1 MSDDEAYMALLL
13 TNTQSELHPLEEGLH
28 ALRSGMTIRKYAA
41 RAGRSEQSINRAVWA
56 AKVVNHMVDDWS
68 GFYHGTPE
76 QQRAAIEML
85 YATDEHSRWRHLA
98 EIHPAPQ
105 WLWLALA
112 QHLLWET
119 WTVEETRRQVT
130 RVQQL
135 ATPLGAALLHAPA
148 AARRSCGA
156 GAQRSDARSRASA
169 QGLQALTMGLIGVT
183 KRRRMRGEKCERRAG
198 L

>member
-1 MSDDEAYMALLL
+1 MGDDEAYMALLL

-28 ALRSGMTIRKYAA
+28 AVRSGMTIRKYAA
-41 RAGRSEQSINRAVWA
+41 RAGRQERTFLHRAHA
-56 AKVVNHMVDDWS
+56 AKVVAHVGDNWI

-85 YATDEHSRWRHLA
+85 YATDERSRWRHLA

-135 ATPLGAALLHAPA
+135 ATPLGAALVHAHAPFT
-148 AARRSCGA
+148 
-156 GAQRSDARSRASA
+156 
-169 QGLQALTMGLIGVT
+169 L
-183 KRRRMRGEKCERRAG
+183 
-198 L
+198 